1 MDNLNNNEMNNEMM
15 EAIESSFTEINKGDI
30 IKGEI
35 IFVTEDEIMVNINYK
50 SDGIITKDEL
60 YGDSDLDLRD
70 EFQEGDEIEVYVV
83 NLDDGEGN
91 VVLSVTRVDEMKN
104 WEVLEE
110 KFENEETVNVKVS
123 KIVKGGLIAYFNT
136 ISGFIPASHVS
147 AKYVTN
153 LDQFK
158 DQTLEVKLLDFDKV
172 KRRVILSRKAV
183 EEKELEKIKEDFWN
197 NIEIDTIVEGT
208 VQRLTNF
215 GAFVDLGGVDGL
227 IHISDLSWH
236 RVNHPSEIV
245 NPGEEINVKIL
256 DFDQEKNKVSLGLKQ
271 TKEKPWEVF
280 KRNVEVGSVVPGKVV
295 NLLDFG
301 AFVRLE
307 EGVDGLLH
315 VSEISKDH
323 VEKPADALEIG
334 EEITVKI
341 IDVDYDK
348 ERISLSKRE
357 LEISNEDTSLEEDS
371 AEDDSTENKEES
383 TSSEDL
389 EQNTSKE

>member
-172 KRRVILSRKAV
+172 KRRVILSRKVV